1 MLEQCI
7 LQKHVIHFQGPK
19 CHTVSW
25 CCLQSSYHGRDWLV
39 EAAAAAAAAADD
51 DDDGDDYYYYYFY
64 YYYYLLFICLSVC
77 SIDHLFSVYR
87 KVIIIL

>member
-39 EAAAAAAAAADD
+39 EAAAAAGDD
-51 DDDGDDYYYYYFY
+51 DDDDDYY
-64 YYYYLLFICLSVC
+64 LLSICPSIC
-77 SIDHLFSVYR
+77 SFDRSFSVYR